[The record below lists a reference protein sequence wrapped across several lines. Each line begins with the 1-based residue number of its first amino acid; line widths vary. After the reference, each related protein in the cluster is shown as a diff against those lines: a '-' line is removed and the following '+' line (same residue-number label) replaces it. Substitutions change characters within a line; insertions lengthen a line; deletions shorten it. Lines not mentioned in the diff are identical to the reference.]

1 MASSRSNETKLSKD
15 AATLRLEAQTDAAL
29 RAREDESAQKHALAI
44 LAEHM
49 LQPATLHTFEIHGAR
64 NTRKSF
70 LDPIFQPLVDDSR
83 NVGTTLGDVFADVQE
98 AVGKLERFGIF
109 KPDPTVHFA
118 DARQRDPAAAATDYD
133 IAVRVSE
140 LPRFRLNTGTDLGNT
155 EGSAYGNLLWR
166 NIFGGA
172 ESLSLNASAGT
183 RTRSAYS
190 AVLSAPLE
198 GNPDVRLSLEGLAS
212 ATQKPWASHE
222 EVLKGGTVRLGW
234 RVPATGDLHSVAYGS
249 SWRQLTGLGANASP
263 TVRRDAGDSLKSS
276 LSHTFTRDRRNN
288 PLLPQ
293 SGYLVRT
300 ASELAGWGPLG
311 GDVAFAK
318 AEAEFSGA
326 VPVVFPNVKAA
337 SSTSPAS
344 SSSSST
350 LASALGPS
358 SPIATTASGTDYG
371 ITVGAGFRAG
381 LLYPLPF
388 GYNLFGSG
396 AAPSRINDR
405 FLLGGPTDV
414 RGFTQGGL
422 GPHDGSD
429 AVGGDVF
436 AAGGVNVLVPITKA
450 GRDSPLRLQLFA
462 NSGRLVALRTK
473 KQPKPQAAS
482 ASDDTEGAAPQQPAG
497 QTSSQ
502 VAQSVSAALQDLTT
516 GLPSTAVGVGLVYAH
531 PVARFELNFSLPL
544 VMRRGEDSRKG
555 LQVGVGINFM

>member
-1 MASSRSNETKLSKD
+1 MATPVANSLRKD
-15 AATLRLEAQTDAAL
+15 PATLRREAQTDAAL
-29 RAREDESAQKHALAI
+29 RATEEEIARRRALATM
-44 LAEHM
+44 AEHM

-64 NTRKSF
+64 NTRRSL
-70 LDPIFQPLVDDSR
+70 LDPIFQPLVDESR

-166 NIFGGA
+166 NVFGGA

-190 AVLSAPLE
+190 AVLAAPLE
-198 GNPDVRLSLEGLAS
+198 GNPDVRISAEGLAS
-212 ATQKPWASHE
+212 STQKPWASHE
-222 EVLKGGTVRLGW
+222 EVLKSGTVRLGW
-234 RVPATGDLHSVAYGS
+234 YVPETGDMHSVAYGAA
-249 SWRQLTGLGANASP
+249 WRQLTGLGAGASP

-276 LSHTFTRDRRNN
+276 LSHTFTRDRRDNA
-288 PLLPQ
+288 LLPQ
-293 SGYLVRT
+293 SGYLIRT
-300 ASELAGWGPLG
+300 VSELAGWGPLG

-318 AEAEFSGA
+318 AEAEVSGA
-326 VPVVFPNVKAA
+326 IPLVFPSSKLSSA
-337 SSTSPAS
+337 SSPPSPSAS
-344 SSSSST
+344 SNST
-350 LASALGPS
+350 L
-358 SPIATTASGTDYG
+358 PIPPAVDSG
-371 ITVGAGFRAG
+371 ITLGAGFRAG

-388 GYNLFGSG
+388 GYNLFGG
-396 AAPSRINDR
+396 KAAPSRINDR

-422 GPHDGSD
+422 GPHDGND

-436 AAGGVNVLVPITKA
+436 AAGGVNLLMPITKA

-462 NSGRLVALRTK
+462 NSGRLVALRSNK
-473 KQPKPQAAS
+473 PKAQGN
-482 ASDDTEGAAPQQPAG
+482 GAPTAMTGSSSG
-497 QTSSQ
+497 QI
-502 VAQSVSAALQDLTT
+502 ANSVSAALQELAT

-544 VMRRGEDSRKG
+544 VMRRGELSRKG
-555 LQVGVGINFM
+555 LQVGVGINFL

>member
-1 MASSRSNETKLSKD
+1 MASPEANSLRKD
-15 AATLRLEAQTDAAL
+15 TAVLRREAQNDAVL
-29 RAREDESAQKHALAI
+29 RATEEDIARRRALATI
-44 LAEHM
+44 TEHM

-64 NTRKSF
+64 NTRRSL
-70 LDPIFQPLVDDSR
+70 LDPIFQPLVDESR

-166 NIFGGA
+166 NVFGGA

-190 AVLSAPLE
+190 AVLAAPLE
-198 GNPDVRLSLEGLAS
+198 GNPDMRISVEGLAS
-212 ATQKPWASHE
+212 STQKPWASHE
-222 EVLKGGTVRLGW
+222 EVLKSGTVRLGW
-234 RVPATGDLHSVAYGS
+234 YVPETGDMHSVAYGS
-249 SWRQLTGLGANASP
+249 AWRQLTGLGAGASP

-276 LSHTFTRDRRNN
+276 VSHTFTRDRRDNAF
-288 PLLPQ
+288 LPQ
-293 SGYLVRT
+293 NGYLIRT
-300 ASELAGWGPLG
+300 VSELAGWGPLG

-318 AEAEFSGA
+318 TEAEISGA
-326 VPVVFPNVKAA
+326 IPLVF
-337 SSTSPAS
+337 SSPKPSLS
-344 SSSSST
+344 SSSLPSPSASSASSIPTAVSSGIT
-350 LASALGPS
+350 LA
-358 SPIATTASGTDYG
+358 
-371 ITVGAGFRAG
+371 AGFRAG

-388 GYNLFGSG
+388 GYNLLGG
-396 AAPSRINDR
+396 KAAPSRINDR

-436 AAGGVNVLVPITKA
+436 AAGGVSLLMPITKA
-450 GRDSPLRLQLFA
+450 GRESPLRLQLFA
-462 NSGRLVALRTK
+462 NSGRLVALRNTK
-473 KQPKPQAAS
+473 PKTQAK
-482 ASDDTEGAAPQQPAG
+482 GAPVATPGSSP
-497 QTSSQ
+497 SQ
-502 VAQSVSAALQDLTT
+502 VAQSVSAAVQEMAT

-544 VMRRGEDSRKG
+544 VMRRGEESRKG
-555 LQVGVGINFM
+555 LQVGVGINFL

>member
-1 MASSRSNETKLSKD
+1 MASPGSNSLNKD
-15 AATLRLEAQTDAAL
+15 PATLRREAQTDAVL
-29 RAREDESAQKHALAI
+29 RAKEEESARRHALATM
-44 LAEHM
+44 AEHM

-64 NTRKSF
+64 NTRRSF
-70 LDPIFQPLVDDSR
+70 LDPIFQPLVDETR
-83 NVGTTLGDVFADVQE
+83 NVGTTLGDVFGEVQD

-118 DARQRDPAAAATDYD
+118 DARQRDPSAAATDYD

-166 NIFGGA
+166 NMFGGA

-190 AVLSAPLE
+190 AVLAAPLE
-198 GNPDVRLSLEGLAS
+198 GNPDVRISVEGLAS

-222 EVLKGGTVRLGW
+222 EVLKSGTVRLGW
-234 RVPATGDLHSVAYGS
+234 YVPETGDMHSVAYGS
-249 SWRQLTGLGANASP
+249 AWRQLTGLGAGASP

-276 LSHTFTRDRRNN
+276 LSHTFTRDRRDNA
-288 PLLPQ
+288 LLPQ

-300 ASELAGWGPLG
+300 VSELAGWGPLG

-318 AEAEFSGA
+318 TEAEVSGA
-326 VPVVFPNVKAA
+326 IPLVFPSSSST
-337 SSTSPAS
+337 SSTSPS
-344 SSSSST
+344 SSSSSIPK
-350 LASALGPS
+350 AVDS
-358 SPIATTASGTDYG
+358 G
-371 ITVGAGFRAG
+371 ITLGAGFRAG

-388 GYNLFGSG
+388 GYNLFGG
-396 AAPSRINDR
+396 NAAPSRINDR

-429 AVGGDVF
+429 AVGGDLF
-436 AAGGVNVLVPITKA
+436 AAGGVNLLVPITKA

-462 NSGRLVALRTK
+462 NSGRLVALRNK
-473 KQPKPQAAS
+473 KPKAQA
-482 ASDDTEGAAPQQPAG
+482 EGAPAAVPG
-497 QTSSQ
+497 SSSSQ
-502 VAQSVSAALQDLTT
+502 VAKSVSAAMQELAT

-544 VMRRGEDSRKG
+544 VMRRGEESRKG